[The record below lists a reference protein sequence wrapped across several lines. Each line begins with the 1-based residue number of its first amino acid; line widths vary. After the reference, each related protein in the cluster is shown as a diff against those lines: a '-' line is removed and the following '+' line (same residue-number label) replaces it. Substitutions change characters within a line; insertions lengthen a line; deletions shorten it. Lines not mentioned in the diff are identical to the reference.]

1 MANTNM
7 PGVASSVASPATLN
21 KLKDTRS
28 HTVTDK
34 GTVEF
39 TPTADGDTLLLCRLP
54 VSATLDSI
62 RIAADDLASTSATV
76 NLGFYKTDSSIT
88 IIDED
93 AIATAIDVGGG
104 ATAMTE
110 YRYEVQDINSISE
123 RVWELAGL
131 STEPDYGE
139 VYLALT
145 VAAVSGAQAGTV
157 SFYCDYTL

>member
-7 PGVASSVASPATLN
+7 PGVAALVASPPTLN
-21 KLKDTRS
+21 KLKDVRS
-28 HTVTDK
+28 ATVVDK

-39 TPTADGDTLLLCRLP
+39 TPTADGDTLLLTRLP
-54 VSATLDSI
+54 VNATLDSI
-62 RIAADDLASTSATV
+62 RIAADDLASTSCTV
-76 NLGFYKTDSSIT
+76 NLGFYKADSNIT

-93 AIATAIDVGGG
+93 IMATAIDVGGG
-104 ATAMTE
+104 ATAFTE
-110 YRYEVQDINSISE
+110 YRYEVQDINTISQ

-157 SFYCDYTL
+157 SSYVEYTL

>member
-1 MANTNM
+1 MPNIAN
-7 PGVASSVASPATLN
+7 SVASPATLN
-21 KLKDTRS
+21 KIKDENSDLRQS
-28 HTVTDK
+28 K

-54 VSATLDSI
+54 VRATLDSI
-62 RIAADDLASTSATV
+62 RIAADDLASTSGTV
-76 NLGFYKTDSSIT
+76 NLGFYQTDADIT

-110 YRYEVQDINSISE
+110 YRYEVKDINTIND

-131 STEPDYGE
+131 SAEPDYGE

-157 SFYCDYTL
+157 SFYCDYSV